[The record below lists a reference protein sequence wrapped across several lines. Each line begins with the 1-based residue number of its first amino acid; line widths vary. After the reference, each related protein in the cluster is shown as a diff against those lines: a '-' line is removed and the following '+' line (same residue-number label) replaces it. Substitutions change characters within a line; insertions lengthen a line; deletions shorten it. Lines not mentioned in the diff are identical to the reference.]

1 MLKYFKFF
9 TNLTSLIKAR
19 KCEKMNEFN
28 YYKINET
35 FSYKYYQIQQEL
47 FLNPLYKD
55 K

>member
-1 MLKYFKFF
+1 MLKYFKLF

-19 KCEKMNEFN
+19 KCEKKNEFN

-35 FSYKYYQIQQEL
+35 FSYKYYKIQQEL